1 MNPRKIW
8 TRDPLG
14 DVENAHHI
22 PEDAGMCL
30 LCFGQREI
38 DPDGGGIGRRG
49 KGMRCPLCK
58 GTGIQTPQLVHD
70 YVHGENALN
79 VLQTLA

>member
-30 LCFGQREI
+30 LCFGERSYQQH
-38 DPDGGGIGRRG
+38 
-49 KGMRCPLCK
+49 CPLCK
-58 GTGIQTPQLVHD
+58 GTGRQTPELVRA
-70 YVHGENALN
+70 YVKGELN
-79 VLQTLA
+79 LDLLQRLA

>member
-22 PEDAGMCL
+22 PEDEGMCL
-30 LCFGQREI
+30 LCFGEK
-38 DPDGGGIGRRG
+38 DSKWPWPH
-49 KGMRCPLCK
+49 RCPLCK
-58 GTGIQTPQLVHD
+58 GTGIQTPQLVRD
-70 YVHGENALN
+70 YVHGERNLDI
-79 VLQTLA
+79 LQTLA